1 MPILLYFRKSKV
13 KYFGSHKLD
22 FCRILSGDLSKM
34 FVVKVLKKIFADKD
48 VKRSHL
54 AQLSKACE
62 TALGIML
69 FNLGIKS
76 FVPNF
81 D

>member
-1 MPILLYFRKSKV
+1 
-13 KYFGSHKLD
+13 
-22 FCRILSGDLSKM
+22 M

-69 FNLGIKS
+69 INLGIES
-76 FVPNF
+76 FVANF

>member
-1 MPILLYFRKSKV
+1 
-13 KYFGSHKLD
+13 
-22 FCRILSGDLSKM
+22 M

-69 FNLGIKS
+69 INLGIES
-76 FVPNF
+76 FVANF
-81 D
+81 DWILIVRFRGNTKTEAWRKE